1 MNYVAKLTMKSSL
14 IASLMMLVSA
24 SSRGDADPFDKYS
37 LPTLKRMIYVRG
49 LWCSDCTDAEYRT
62 MARKNAA
69 LPINEALAEEY
80 DDALAY
86 ETKKKELQ
94 ITKPDF
100 VQQMNTSS
108 GDSIDEARAERMWLH
123 FQAQLESGAVIFQDN
138 GTMSFSLPVT
148 HLVAPYLP
156 IAVSDAIESS
166 FLACRAVYVQ
176 LPRRYRSRLERR
188 LEWTVELG
196 AVHALLASLITV
208 LLVDVGMGAFLHV
221 KQKRQDTQ

>member
-1 MNYVAKLTMKSSL
+1 MSKFFPKFSIRSVAVLGSPTMFLCSL
-14 IASLMMLVSA
+14 FLVALLASTTS
-24 SSRGDADPFDKYS
+24 GDSDPFDKYS

-108 GDSIDEARAERMWLH
+108 GDSIDFTYMRDPLKC
-123 FQAQLESGAVIFQDN
+123 FTV
-138 GTMSFSLPVT
+138 
-148 HLVAPYLP
+148 
-156 IAVSDAIESS
+156 VSQS
-166 FLACRAVYVQ
+166 
-176 LPRRYRSRLERR
+176 
-188 LEWTVELG
+188 
-196 AVHALLASLITV
+196 
-208 LLVDVGMGAFLHV
+208 
-221 KQKRQDTQ
+221 